1 MYEHKNKLVDW
12 FTKKYNVTK
21 LVYYEEGWSIQD
33 AIQREKEIK
42 DWRQDKKL
50 ALIQS
55 INPNLDEIM

>member
-55 INPNLDEIM
+55 INPNLDEAM